1 MTEEKAPANRIEP
14 RTHYQDPKDATIWG
28 KLYRV
33 HGRTRHAVAIRV
45 FRPIL
50 AGTLTSGRRPLA
62 TTSSR
67 RPLPLARRGTSM
79 PVSVQRPEPGVPLNW
94 NFPAMIGPENRKQV
108 G

>member
-62 TTSSR
+62 TTS
-67 RPLPLARRGTSM
+67 
-79 PVSVQRPEPGVPLNW
+79 PVVLFHWLDGAHQCQSQSN
-94 NFPAMIGPENRKQV
+94 GPNRACR
-108 G
+108 